1 MTHRILIVE
10 DEKHMLAGIEDLLR
24 LKGYGTLAAETGPA
38 GLERAL
44 ADTPDLILLDVM
56 LPGMSG
62 FDVLRE
68 LRGKGYEG
76 AVIMLTAKGTELDKA
91 RGFDLGVDD
100 YVTKPF
106 SVLELLGRIQ
116 AVLRRTAAKAAP
128 EPDSM
133 SLGGVEVDFRAFT
146 AMRSGEAIDVGPKAI
161 AILKCLARHKGQ
173 VVSRDQLIDEVWG
186 REQFIHTRTIDNHVV
201 QLRRAFGEEA
211 IQTVHGH
218 GYRLSETGAN

>member
-1 MTHRILIVE
+1 MTHQILIVE

-24 LKGYGTLAAETGPA
+24 LKGYDTLAAETGPT
-38 GLERAL
+38 GLETAL
-44 ADTPDLILLDVM
+44 AEHPDLILLDVM

-68 LRGKGYEG
+68 LRAKKYEG

-116 AVLRRTAAKAAP
+116 AVLRRTAAKTAP
-128 EPDSM
+128 DLE
-133 SLGGVEVDFRAFT
+133 SLELGDVSVDFRAFT
-146 AMRSGEAIDVGPKAI
+146 ASRGGESLEMGPKAI
-161 AILKCLARHKGQ
+161 EILKCLAKHRGQ

-201 QLRRAFGEEA
+201 QLRKALGEEL

-218 GYRLSETGAN
+218 GYRLHGQA

>member
-24 LKGYGTLAAETGPA
+24 LKGYQTLAAETGPA

-44 ADTPDLILLDVM
+44 ADTPDLMLLDVM

-68 LRGKGYEG
+68 LRGRGYQG

-128 EPDSM
+128 EPETLQ
-133 SLGGVEVDFRAFT
+133 LGDVAVDFRAFT
-146 AMRSGEAIDVGPKAI
+146 ASRGGETLDMGPKAI

-173 VVSRDQLIDEVWG
+173 VVTRDQLIDEVWG
-186 REQFIHTRTIDNHVV
+186 RDQFIHTRTIDNHVV
-201 QLRRAFGEEA
+201 QLRRALGEDL

-218 GYRLSETGAN
+218 GYRLAAPS

>member
-24 LKGYGTLAAETGPA
+24 LKGYTTLAAETGPA
-38 GLERAL
+38 GLETAL
-44 ADTPDLILLDVM
+44 AERPDLILLDVM

-68 LRGKGYEG
+68 LRAKAYEG

-128 EPDSM
+128 ELENLL
-133 SLGGVEVDFRAFT
+133 LGDISVDFRAFT
-146 AMRSGEAIDVGPKAI
+146 ASRGGETLDMGPKAI
-161 AILKCLARHKGQ
+161 AILKCLASHRGQ

-186 REQFIHTRTIDNHVV
+186 REQFIHTRTVDNHVV
-201 QLRRAFGEEA
+201 QLRKALGEEL

-218 GYRLSETGAN
+218 GYRLDAQA